1 MKSIKTT
8 TAIILFACIALLG
21 ISCKKNDPPQ
31 PTTQSKIQAKWK
43 LQSVVENDFYAGS
56 AHVVTFSGASDYA
69 DFRADGKLYSYSLGY
84 YDTSA
89 YSIISDTKMWIDVST
104 DVYDIQTLNDTQLKL
119 YIKEITAPGEYT
131 ETTIN
136 CNK

>member
-1 MKSIKTT
+1 MRSITTT
-8 TAIILFACIALLG
+8 TAIFLLACLVLFAT
-21 ISCKKNDPPQ
+21 SCKKDDPQ
-31 PTTQSKIQAKWK
+31 LTTQSKIQAKWK
-43 LQSVVENDFYAGS
+43 IQSITENDYYSGS
-56 AHVVTFSGASDYA
+56 SHVVTFSGPTDYA

-84 YDTSA
+84 YDTTA

-119 YIKEITAPGEYT
+119 YIKENTAPGEYT